1 MVNDYQTVFNYQAF
15 ITKYLHV
22 IDLILHGLLFIQE
35 QPLEV
40 LIKKSFLKI
49 SQETSIQE
57 IIKKR
62 FQHRSFPVKNAK
74 FERVAIFKN
83 TCHLSLVSGCISS
96 MTICEV
102 YNDLSV
108 YNDLFFMK
116 TAYNGVLYKSFSRPT
131 IIVCFL

>member
-49 SQETSIQE
+49 SQETS
-57 IIKKR
+57 
-62 FQHRSFPVKNAK
+62 V
-74 FERVAIFKN
+74 
-83 TCHLSLVSGCISS
+83 
-96 MTICEV
+96 
-102 YNDLSV
+102 
-108 YNDLFFMK
+108 
-116 TAYNGVLYKSFSRPT
+116 
-131 IIVCFL
+131 